1 MYTVPKVTFQN
12 EELFISLVTLPLDF
26 VSLKE
31 LGEDVSFAPGR
42 TCIQRCLLSAGSVHL
57 QSIFTAA

>member
-1 MYTVPKVTFQN
+1 MYTVPEVTFQN

-26 VSLKE
+26 VSSKA
-31 LGEDVSFAPGR
+31 LGENVLLTARR
-42 TCIQRCLLSAGSVHL
+42 TRGQKCLFPAGSVNF